1 MAKNEKKNDPVAE
14 YLVNRIKELEEQL
27 KNEKL
32 YSTKLLCYADEL
44 EEKASKFEELQSL
57 FRLENGVVCL
67 YDKGGH
73 FQDAVATEW
82 TDFGKYLV
90 ELLNLKEEEQQNG

>member
-1 MAKNEKKNDPVAE
+1 MKKEETKKVNDPVGE
-14 YLVNRIKELEEQL
+14 YLVNRINELEEQL

-44 EEKASKFEELQSL
+44 EEKAGKFEELQSL
-57 FRLENGVVCL
+57 FRVENNVVCL
-67 YDKGGH
+67 YDKGNH
-73 FQDAVATEW
+73 FQDAVATDW

-90 ELLNLKEEEQQNG
+90 KLLELKEKE